1 MNEQFTMDKWDKLS
15 SILTDIKATKLIETI
30 YQNTDWKRNI
40 CDIIKEAVVK
50 YKSKET
56 GP

>member
-1 MNEQFTMDKWDKLS
+1 MNGQFTMDKWDKLS